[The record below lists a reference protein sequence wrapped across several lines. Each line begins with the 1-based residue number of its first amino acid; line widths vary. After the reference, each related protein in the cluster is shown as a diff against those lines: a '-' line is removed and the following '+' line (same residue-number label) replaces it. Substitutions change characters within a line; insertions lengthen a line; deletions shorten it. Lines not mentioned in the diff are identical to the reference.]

1 MDNINALGL
10 RRLDLNS
17 LVVLHSLL
25 QTASVSLTARQL
37 CLGQPAV
44 SHVLKHLRELLG
56 DPLLYRYGRGMRLSP
71 YGESLKQPLAD
82 WLNQAQEWL
91 VARAPVAVDGVRR
104 CWRVAMPDLLESWL
118 LPDLVSTL
126 QARAPGISL
135 AVIAMPASAVEDALE
150 SGTIDAAV
158 GYFPSLTRPLS
169 RAPLLT
175 TDFLAFFDRRPWPEA
190 PQPTWEALATYA
202 HVHTSYLGNSA
213 GVMDRFWEKRGLA
226 RNILVSTANLLTIPA
241 LLAKL
246 QAVALLPRCIV
257 SEWAAAPLPN
267 LISLPLPPDCP
278 RFTIE
283 LLWHPRLDS
292 DPVQT
297 FIRQAV
303 LEVAGASGGNVA
315 EPSGPMS

>member
-91 VARAPVAVDGVRR
+91 VARAPVAVAGVRR

-190 PQPTWEALATYA
+190 PCPPGKPWPPTPTCIPPTWATA
-202 HVHTSYLGNSA
+202 PGSWTGFGKNGAWPGTS
-213 GVMDRFWEKRGLA
+213 W
-226 RNILVSTANLLTIPA
+226 
-241 LLAKL
+241 
-246 QAVALLPRCIV
+246 C
-257 SEWAAAPLPN
+257 
-267 LISLPLPPDCP
+267 PPPTC
-278 RFTIE
+278 
-283 LLWHPRLDS
+283 S
-292 DPVQT
+292 
-297 FIRQAV
+297 
-303 LEVAGASGGNVA
+303 
-315 EPSGPMS
+315 PSPPC